1 MMRIFVVLS
10 HIGGGGAERV
20 GVLIA
25 GGLAQRG
32 HEVYLVTNLHDEVKY
47 PVDDKVKILNMVTSS
62 RNKLMKW
69 VSAFKNL
76 RRLVKQHQP
85 DVIIGIMQLSSF
97 ISKLA
102 CIGTK
107 THVIMTEHDSF
118 ERPPSAPMSKMESF
132 CKFYLNCI
140 YECVT
145 VITQADK
152 DFIGNRLKNV
162 HVMPNPLLLQP
173 VNEILQ
179 KEKVII
185 AAGRLGAWHCKGFDV
200 LIKAWAKV
208 VSRKQVS
215 SEQVPSEQEP
225 ETLEPGTKEFGTL
238 ASSSARLPKQE
249 PGTTPTG
256 VWRLQIAG
264 TGSEESLGYL
274 KNLCKEN
281 GVEDSVDFLGFVS
294 DMESLYKKASVFVLS
309 SRYEGFGLVLIE
321 AMSQGCA
328 CIACDYKGRQ
338 GEIFGELKNE
348 KVEKLKS
355 GTVEVCNTGI
365 LCPPEDVEA
374 LAAAMAK
381 MIEDDEYRESVR
393 GNAIERSEYYDIKN
407 IARQW
412 EELLNRVVK

>member
-1 MMRIFVVLS
+1 MKIFVVQS

-25 GGLAQRG
+25 GGLAQRD
-32 HEVYLVTNLHDEVKY
+32 HEVFLVTNLHDEAKY
-47 PVDDKVKILNMVTSS
+47 HVNDKVKILNMVTSS

-69 VSAFKNL
+69 VSAFKTL
-76 RRLVKQHQP
+76 RSYVKQYQP

-97 ISKLA
+97 IAKLA
-102 CIGTK
+102 CMGTK

-118 ERPPSAPMSKMESF
+118 ERPSSAPMSKMESF
-132 CKFYLNCI
+132 CKFYLNRI
-140 YECVT
+140 YEYVT

-162 HVMPNPLLLQP
+162 HVMPNPLLLHP
-173 VNEILQ
+173 VKEIPH
-179 KEKVII
+179 KEKILF
-185 AAGRLGAWHCKGFDV
+185 AAGRVDGWKVKGFDL
-200 LIKAWAKV
+200 LIKAWGKV
-208 VSRKQVS
+208 VESRELRVE
-215 SEQVPSEQEP
+215 SE
-225 ETLEPGTKEFGTL
+225 G
-238 ASSSARLPKQE
+238 
-249 PGTTPTG
+249 
-256 VWRLQIAG
+256 WRLQIAG
-264 TGSEESLGYL
+264 TGSEESLAYL
-274 KNLCKEN
+274 KKLCKEN

-294 DMESLYKKASVFVLS
+294 DMESLYKKSSVFVLS

-338 GEIFGELKNE
+338 REIMETLPSPPCLGR
-348 KVEKLKS
+348 
-355 GTVEVCNTGI
+355 GAEVQNAMGDPFFETSTGI

-393 GNAIERSEYYDIKN
+393 AHAVERSGYYDIKN

-412 EELLNRVVK
+412 EELLNEVVK

>member
-1 MMRIFVVLS
+1 MKIFVVLS

-32 HEVYLVTNLHDEVKY
+32 HEVTLVTNLHDEVKY
-47 PVDDKVKILNMVTSS
+47 PVDEKVKILNLVTSP
-62 RNKLMKW
+62 RNKLIKW

-76 RRLVKQHQP
+76 RRYVKHYQP

-118 ERPPSAPMSKMESF
+118 ERPPSAPMSKIESF
-132 CKFYLNCI
+132 CKFYLNRI
-140 YECVT
+140 YERVT

-162 HVMPNPLLLQP
+162 HVMPNPLLLQL
-173 VNEILQ
+173 VKEIPQ

-185 AAGRLGAWHCKGFDV
+185 AAGRLGAWHYKGFDV
-200 LIKAWAKV
+200 LIKAWGNLMKNEEC
-208 VSRKQVS
+208 RMKN
-215 SEQVPSEQEP
+215 
-225 ETLEPGTKEFGTL
+225 LD
-238 ASSSARLPKQE
+238 
-249 PGTTPTG
+249 
-256 VWRLQIAG
+256 WRLQIAG
-264 TGSEESLGYL
+264 TGSEESLEYL

-338 GEIFGELKNE
+338 REIFGELKNE
-348 KVEKLKS
+348 KVEKLNS
-355 GTVEVCNTGI
+355 GSVEVGENGI

-374 LAAAMAK
+374 LVAAMAK

-393 GNAIERSEYYDIKN
+393 GNAVERSGYYDIKN

-412 EELLNRVVK
+412 EELLNEVLLNCYKLSEV

>member
-1 MMRIFVVLS
+1 MKIFVVQS

-32 HEVYLVTNLHDEVKY
+32 HEVSLVTNLNDEVKY
-47 PVDDKVKILNMVTSS
+47 SVDDEVKILNMVTSPG
-62 RNKLMKW
+62 NKLTKW
-69 VSAFKNL
+69 VSAIKNL
-76 RRLVKQHQP
+76 RRLVKEHHP
-85 DVIIGIMQLSSF
+85 DVIIGIMQLSSV
-97 ISKLA
+97 ISKVA

-107 THVIMTEHDSF
+107 THVTMTEHDSF

-132 CKFYLNCI
+132 CKFYLNRI

-152 DFIGNRLKNV
+152 DFIGSRLKHV
-162 HVMPNPLLLQP
+162 EVMPNPLLLQP
-173 VNEILQ
+173 VKEIPQ
-179 KEKVII
+179 KEKILL
-185 AAGRLGAWHCKGFDV
+185 AAGRVDGWKVKGFDV
-200 LIKAWAKV
+200 LIKAWGLLIHN
-208 VSRKQVS
+208 SQCTIHN
-215 SEQVPSEQEP
+215 E
-225 ETLEPGTKEFGTL
+225 G
-238 ASSSARLPKQE
+238 
-249 PGTTPTG
+249 
-256 VWRLQIAG
+256 WRLQIAG
-264 TGSEESLGYL
+264 TGSEESLAYL
-274 KNLCKEN
+274 KALCKEN

-338 GEIFGELKNE
+338 REIMEALPGPPCL
-348 KVEKLKS
+348 
-355 GTVEVCNTGI
+355 GRGAEVQNAKGDPFFETPTGI

-381 MIEDDEYRESVR
+381 MIEDDEYREFVR
-393 GNAIERSEYYDIKN
+393 GHAIERSGYYDIKN

>member
-1 MMRIFVVLS
+1 MIVFVVLS

-47 PVDDKVKILNMVTSS
+47 SVDDEVNILNMVTSS
-62 RNKLMKW
+62 GNKLTKW
-69 VSAFKNL
+69 GCAIKNL
-76 RRLVKQHQP
+76 RRYVKHYQP

-118 ERPPSAPMSKMESF
+118 ERPSSAPMSKMESF
-132 CKFYLNCI
+132 CKFYLNRI

-152 DFIGNRLKNV
+152 DYIKGRLKHV
-162 HVMPNPLLLQP
+162 QVMPNPLLLHP
-173 VNEILQ
+173 VKEIPQ

-200 LIKAWAKV
+200 LIKAW
-208 VSRKQVS
+208 S
-215 SEQVPSEQEP
+215 SLIKTERLTSTLSP
-225 ETLEPGTKEFGTL
+225 EGGMNFKE
-238 ASSSARLPKQE
+238 
-249 PGTTPTG
+249 
-256 VWRLQIAG
+256 WRLQIAG
-264 TGSEESLGYL
+264 AGSEESLAYL
-274 KNLCKEN
+274 KSLCKEE
-281 GVEDSVDFLGFVS
+281 GVTDSVDFLGFVS

-338 GEIFGELKNE
+338 REIFNAESSQVSPPMAKGIDICEN
-348 KVEKLKS
+348 
-355 GTVEVCNTGI
+355 GI
-365 LCPPEDVEA
+365 LCLPDDVEA
-374 LAAAMAK
+374 LASAMEK
-381 MIEDDEYRESVR
+381 MIRDDIYRESVR
-393 GNAIERSEYYDIKN
+393 YEAIKRAKSYSVEY
-407 IARQW
+407 IAFRWNQ
-412 EELLNRVVK
+412 LLNNIQS